1 MTKEFIVKAT
11 VNFLKAFLH
20 SFLITISG
28 HIMYYVSDKLTS
40 TIIPP
45 KPTTGPFGT
54 PQTPNPA
61 YAGAYGHNFNSTS
74 NYPVLASPR
83 GDERFPGFIK

>member
-1 MTKEFIVKAT
+1 MTKEFMVKAT

-20 SFLITISG
+20 SFLITVSG
-28 HIMYYVSDKLTS
+28 HIMYYVSDKLSS
-40 TIIPP
+40 TIMPP
-45 KPTTGPFGT
+45 KPTTGPFGM
-54 PQTPNPA
+54 PQTQSA
-61 YAGAYGHNFNSTS
+61 HVGAYSHNFNTTS